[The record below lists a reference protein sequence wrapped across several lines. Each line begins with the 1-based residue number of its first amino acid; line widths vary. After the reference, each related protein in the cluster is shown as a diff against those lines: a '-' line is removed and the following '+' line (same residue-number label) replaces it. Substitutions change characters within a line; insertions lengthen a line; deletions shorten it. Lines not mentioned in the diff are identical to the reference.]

1 MTVTPE
7 MIQAVRREVGDID
20 PIFPILNDS
29 DYEYFVTKNNE
40 SIRRSSLDA
49 ARAILLN
56 LSINSSS
63 RTVDVLSVNNSKRAE
78 SYRQALLMYLRNPD
92 LNSIYS
98 SLNIYGS
105 GISNQDM
112 LNNNNNTD
120 NNYVKSYSID
130 SNNQSSNSDPWS
142 ISNVW
147 IC

>member
-29 DYEYFVTKNNE
+29 DYEYFITKNNE

-56 LSINSSS
+56 LSINANS

-98 SLNIYGS
+98 SLNVYGS
-105 GISNQDM
+105 GISNQDIQ
-112 LNNNNNTD
+112 NNNSNPD
-120 NNYVKSYSID
+120 NNYVKSYGIND
-130 SNNQSSNSDPWS
+130 TNSYSLDPWS
-142 ISNVW
+142 IGNV
-147 IC
+147 

>member
-7 MIQAVRREVGDID
+7 MIQAVRREVGDVD
-20 PIFPILNDS
+20 PIFPILNNS
-29 DYEYFVTKNNE
+29 DYEYFIAKNNE

-98 SLNIYGS
+98 SLNVYGS

-112 LNNNNNTD
+112 QNNNSNSD
-120 NNYVKSYSID
+120 NNYVKSYGIND
-130 SNNQSSNSDPWS
+130 DNSYNPDPWS
-142 ISNVW
+142 ISNV
-147 IC
+147 

>member
-29 DYEYFVTKNNE
+29 DYEYFITKNNE

-56 LSINSSS
+56 LSINSNS

-98 SLNIYGS
+98 SLNVYGS
-105 GISNQDM
+105 GISNQDIQ
-112 LNNNNNTD
+112 NNNSNPD
-120 NNYVKSYSID
+120 NNYVKSYGIND
-130 SNNQSSNSDPWS
+130 TNSYSLDPWS
-142 ISNVW
+142 ISNV
-147 IC
+147 